1 MSSVIVMRKDAV
13 YTVLLNATLFT
24 GMKCSYA
31 PQDQRYLR
39 FSTFDRA
46 GVPTHYNLRVSGCPL
61 LRALPS
67 DRSALIGVCVRIT
80 QLANARIAG
89 ELLDEINTHIP

>member
-1 MSSVIVMRKDAV
+1 MSIVIVMRKDAV
-13 YTVLLNATLFT
+13 YTVLLNATLFK

-39 FSTFDRA
+39 FSTFDRV
-46 GVPTHYNLRVSGCPL
+46 GTPTHYNLRVSMAFGYRIL
-61 LRALPS
+61 SS
-67 DRSALIGVCVRIT
+67 DRSVLIVARIPFT

-89 ELLDEINTHIP
+89 EFMEEINTHIP

>member
-1 MSSVIVMRKDAV
+1 MPIVIVMRKDAV
-13 YTVLLNATLFT
+13 YTVLLNATLFK

-39 FSTFDRA
+39 FSTFDRGGA
-46 GVPTHYNLRVSGCPL
+46 PTHYNLRVSATLAFEL
-61 LRALPS
+61 LS
-67 DRSALIGVCVRIT
+67 FDESALIGVCIPLT

-89 ELLDEINTHIP
+89 ELLEEINTHIP